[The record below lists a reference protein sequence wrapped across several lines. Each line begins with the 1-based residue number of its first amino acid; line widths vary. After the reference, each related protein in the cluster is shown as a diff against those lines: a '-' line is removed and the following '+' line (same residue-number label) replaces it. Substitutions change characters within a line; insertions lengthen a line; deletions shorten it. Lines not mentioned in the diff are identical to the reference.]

1 MTAAGDAVWLA
12 VVGLHED
19 GLAGLGATA
28 RALVDEAGTLVGDQR
43 MLSHLPEDGR
53 ERLHWPKPLSALW
66 PEIERRRG
74 QRVCVLASGDPL
86 CHGIGALIAA
96 RFAPGEWVMVP
107 APSAFS
113 LACARLGWSHAEV
126 DTLSLHNR
134 PLEALAGL
142 LAPGARLVVL
152 TRDGTTPAAVAA
164 LLTDRG
170 YGASRLTVLERL
182 AGPQER
188 RRDGRAEAWPFARV
202 DDLNVLAI
210 ACEAAADALV
220 LPRVS
225 GLADDVFHS
234 DGVMTKREVRAVT
247 LSALAPLPG
256 QVLWDVGAGCGTIGI
271 EWLRA
276 TGVRG
281 RVLAVEREPG
291 RRALIAANRDR
302 FGADRLEIVAGSA
315 PEALAGLAAPDAVF
329 IGGGLTGAGVFEAC
343 WAALKPGGR
352 LVTNAVTLE
361 AEAAVL
367 QGYGRWGGELVRLAV
382 SRAGQLG
389 GLNGWQ
395 AHRTVTQW
403 SVVRR

>member
-1 MTAAGDAVWLA
+1 MSAAGGSVWLS

-28 RALVDEAGTLVGDQR
+28 RALVDGAGTLVGDER

-53 ERLHWPKPLSALW
+53 ERLNWPKPLTALW

-74 QRVCVLASGDPL
+74 RPVCVLASGDPL

-96 RFAPGEWVMVP
+96 YFAPGEWVIVP

-126 DTLSLHNR
+126 ETLSLHNR
-134 PLEALAGL
+134 PLEVLAGRL
-142 LAPGARLVVL
+142 YPGVRLVVL

-164 LLTDRG
+164 VLTACG
-170 YGASRLTVLERL
+170 YGPSRLTVLERL
-182 AGPQER
+182 AGPREAR
-188 RRDGRAEAWPFARV
+188 LEGCAEAWPFARV

-210 ACEAAADALV
+210 ACETTAGAWV
-220 LPRVS
+220 LPQVP
-225 GLADDVFHS
+225 GLADDVFQS

-256 QVLWDVGAGCGTIGI
+256 QVLWDVGAGCGSIGI

-276 TGVRG
+276 TGPRG
-281 RVLAVEREPG
+281 RVLAVEREPD

-302 FGADRLEIVAGSA
+302 FGADRLEIIAGSA
-315 PEALAGLAAPDAVF
+315 PEVLAGLAAPDAVF
-329 IGGGLTGAGVFEAC
+329 IGGGMTNAGVFEAC
-343 WAALKPGGR
+343 WMALKPGGR
-352 LVTNAVTLE
+352 LVANAVTLE
-361 AEAAVL
+361 AEAVVL
-367 QGYGRWGGELVRLAV
+367 AGYERFGGELLRLAV
-382 SRAGQLG
+382 SRAGRLG
-389 GLNGWQ
+389 GLSGWQ
-395 AHRTVTQW
+395 ALRTVTQW
-403 SVVRR
+403 SLIRT